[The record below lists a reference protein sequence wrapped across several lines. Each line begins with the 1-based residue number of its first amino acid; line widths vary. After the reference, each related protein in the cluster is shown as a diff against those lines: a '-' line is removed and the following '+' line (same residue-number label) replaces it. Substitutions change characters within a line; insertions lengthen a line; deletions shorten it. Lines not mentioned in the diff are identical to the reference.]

1 MKGQFIYKIINTVNG
16 KFYVGSTTNTSERF
30 RVHRNRLRKGRHHSQ
45 HLQAAWNKY
54 GEKIFV
60 FHVIEEVPIGES
72 LQEAE
77 DVWLAEHVGQP
88 YCYNKSKFSDAPW
101 RGVPKE
107 KHPSFGRSVSE
118 QQKLDISNTLKA
130 YYAEDI
136 TNHPRF
142 GKKHTP
148 ETIAKLSENR
158 KGKGAGE
165 EHYRYG
171 KTLSDE
177 VKAKIGDA
185 QRGKPKGPGRKVSPE
200 GRAKIRANIEA
211 GRSHMHWLGKKHTEE
226 SKLKMS
232 KPVLSMPDNIVFP
245 SCTATLEHYG
255 LKMPTL
261 TRALKTGKPISKGRL
276 AGYSFS
282 YVTSLTEP
290 TK

>member
-1 MKGQFIYKIINTVNG
+1 MKNVIYKIRNILNG
-16 KFYVGSTTNTSERF
+16 NFYVGSTINSRKRF
-30 RVHRNRLRKGRHHSQ
+30 WEHRKFLRLGTHHCVY
-45 HLQAAWNKY
+45 LQRAWNKY
-54 GEKIFV
+54 GEECFKFEIVQQVEDRDLLFM
-60 FHVIEEVPIGES
+60 EE
-72 LQEAE
+72 
-77 DVWLAEHVGQP
+77 
-88 YCYNKSKFSDAPW
+88 
-101 RGVPKE
+101 
-107 KHPSFGRSVSE
+107 
-118 QQKLDISNTLKA
+118 QKWLDISFGTEGCYNTSSDAVAPNRNISPEMRQLLSERTKA
-130 YYAEDI
+130 WLERDG
-136 TNHPRF
+136 HPRL
-142 GKKHTP
+142 GVKHTP

-232 KPVLSMPDNIVFP
+232 KPVLAMPDNIVFP